1 MDAGPSPERH
11 PLRTAALVA
20 AAVASV
26 AAVAAAALFVWLR
39 AYTPL
44 DAMRSTDFAPGPG
57 LGANVQPTFGSGG
70 KPVFIPVYRKGRPFD
85 TAFTLENTGRFA
97 VTVLELRTETQNAGP
112 LTAHAV
118 LASDAATASANH
130 ADLHALSSL
139 RLEPHDTAIL
149 DVRWRLDC
157 TRSSGETT
165 ADHVRLRYRYLS
177 LFTRTESVELP
188 FAVTLR
194 CVGGP
199 PASP

>member
-97 VTVLELRTETQNAGP
+97 VTVLELPTPAESDGP
-112 LTAHAV
+112 LTAQAV
-118 LASDAATASANH
+118 LASNAATASADP
-130 ADLHALSSL
+130 ADLHALTRL

-165 ADHVRLRYRYLS
+165 ADHLRLRYRYLS

>member
-1 MDAGPSPERH
+1 MRN
-11 PLRTAALVA
+11 AALVA

-97 VTVLELRTETQNAGP
+97 VTVL
-112 LTAHAV
+112 
-118 LASDAATASANH
+118 
-130 ADLHALSSL
+130 
-139 RLEPHDTAIL
+139 
-149 DVRWRLDC
+149 
-157 TRSSGETT
+157 
-165 ADHVRLRYRYLS
+165 
-177 LFTRTESVELP
+177 
-188 FAVTLR
+188 
-194 CVGGP
+194 
-199 PASP
+199 